1 MYHFQEDVDEDL
13 PNEIVAELDAR
24 DRIRVNIND
33 EDESIFSDVVQD
45 AFKKYQNEVYNH
57 KKNIYIDKVIS
68 IFVIFLQYSKYWT
81 YYETVL
87 LCKDNRKEGQ
97 DKENSYLD
105 ME

>member
-1 MYHFQEDVDEDL
+1 ML
-13 PNEIVAELDAR
+13 LK
-24 DRIRVNIND
+24 NIKTRY
-33 EDESIFSDVVQD
+33 ITT
-45 AFKKYQNEVYNH
+45 KK
-57 KKNIYIDKVIS
+57 IYIDKVIS

-97 DKENSYLD
+97 DKENSCLD